1 MKLGAI
7 RVYLQPRITVVKLPF
22 GRLLRTNDKRFHY
35 VDSQYQLRVC
45 RLFPCKSLCVVS
57 SYIVVLPPL
66 RKASAYHAFQ
76 VRRVRDGS
84 ARDCRGGD
92 TERCKEIV
100 GGQMDLDEARTH
112 YILTTS

>member
-1 MKLGAI
+1 VKLGAI
-7 RVYLQPRITVVKLPF
+7 RVYLPF
-22 GRLLRTNDKRFHY
+22 GSLLRTNDKRFHY

-57 SYIVVLPPL
+57 SYIVALPPL